1 MSRAHL
7 YCLLPFAVPF
17 DCSLLCFVAFL
28 KFKFQLENPVLFSSL
43 FFSSF
48 VSLLVCVCAWNY
60 CNFGRQVCVVFV
72 CPSFP
77 TCLQSVELSSFMH
90 SLFQLPSPDRVDQ
103 PERSIACSGDTCL
116 ISSFRLWPHI
126 LRAGAVEVE
135 AMLNY
140 ASLALRPL
148 PDFYLSSFSKAAL
161 AFLWNVLGA
170 RWTSSRTRR
179 TKDDEKN
186 TKRNEVKNK
195 PNRSHWECSKYN
207 NKTKPSR
214 EDLKICHSRISI
226 LKYAAGLECFNISK
240 TKKKTTKNIKNNKV
254 SGSLKYAS

>member
-7 YCLLPFAVPF
+7 YCPLPFAVPF

-60 CNFGRQVCVVFV
+60 CNFGRQVCVIFV

-90 SLFQLPSPDRVDQ
+90 SLFQLPSPGRVDQ
-103 PERSIACSGDTCL
+103 SERSIACSGDTCL

-179 TKDDEKN
+179 TKDDGKN
-186 TKRNEVKNK
+186 TKRNGVKNK
-195 PNRSHWECSKYN
+195 PNRSHWECAWSTTIKL
-207 NKTKPSR
+207 SQA
-214 EDLKICHSRISI
+214 EEI
-226 LKYAAGLECFNISK
+226 LKYATAGYRYLNMLRVSSVLTFQK
-240 TKKKTTKNIKNNKV
+240 QKKTTKNIKNNKV

>member
-1 MSRAHL
+1 M
-7 YCLLPFAVPF
+7 
-17 DCSLLCFVAFL
+17 
-28 KFKFQLENPVLFSSL
+28 
-43 FFSSF
+43 
-48 VSLLVCVCAWNY
+48 LVCVCAWNY

-90 SLFQLPSPDRVDQ
+90 SLFQLPSPGRVDQ

-179 TKDDEKN
+179 TKDDEK
-186 TKRNEVKNK
+186 TRNETKWKTNRIVLIGNAWSTTIKLSQAVK
-195 PNRSHWECSKYN
+195 
-207 NKTKPSR
+207 
-214 EDLKICHSRISI
+214 I
-226 LKYAAGLECFNISK
+226 LKYATAGYRYLNMLRVSSVLTVQKQKKRQRRILKIIKWAGLLSTHPSYSFAPWHMCRML
-240 TKKKTTKNIKNNKV
+240 NN
-254 SGSLKYAS
+254 

>member
-7 YCLLPFAVPF
+7 CRPLPFAVPF
-17 DCSLLCFVAFL
+17 QCSLLCFVAFL
-28 KFKFQLENPVLFSSL
+28 KFKFQLQNPVLFSS
-43 FFSSF
+43 FFSSLF
-48 VSLLVCVCAWNY
+48 FRLSVLCVCAWNY

-77 TCLQSVELSSFMH
+77 ACLQSVELSSFMH
-90 SLFQLPSPDRVDQ
+90 SLFQLPSSRRADQ

-135 AMLNY
+135 VEV
-140 ASLALRPL
+140 SLSLVRPSGQCLIMRPL

-170 RWTSSRTRR
+170 RCPSSRTRR
-179 TKDDEKN
+179 TKDDEKKN
-186 TKRNEVKNK
+186 TKRNEAKNK
-195 PNRSHWECSKYN
+195 PNRSHWECLKHN

-226 LKYAAGLECFNISK
+226 LKYAAGLECFYISK
-240 TKKKTTKNIKNNKV
+240 NNEE
-254 SGSLKYAS
+254 Y